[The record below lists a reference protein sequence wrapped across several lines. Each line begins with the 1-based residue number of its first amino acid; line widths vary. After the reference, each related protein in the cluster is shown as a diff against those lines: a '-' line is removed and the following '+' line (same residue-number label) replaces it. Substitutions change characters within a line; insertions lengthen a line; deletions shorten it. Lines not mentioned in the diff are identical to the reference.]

1 MPERSEEQYAEAFRR
16 LEEQGVNLRSFY
28 SEGMNAMLGKTG
40 TTAVVFHLG
49 ESAFLD
55 PATFVRLLFR
65 LFGIGAFGLL
75 NGMLAKG
82 AALKNSETPGVL
94 QQRLSSSL
102 KLG

>member
-1 MPERSEEQYAEAFRR
+1 MPERSEEQYAEAFRS

-28 SEGMNAMLGKTG
+28 SEGMHATLGKTG

-49 ESAFLD
+49 ETAFLD

-82 AALKNSETPGVL
+82 AALKHSETPGVV
-94 QQRLSSSL
+94 QQRLSASL